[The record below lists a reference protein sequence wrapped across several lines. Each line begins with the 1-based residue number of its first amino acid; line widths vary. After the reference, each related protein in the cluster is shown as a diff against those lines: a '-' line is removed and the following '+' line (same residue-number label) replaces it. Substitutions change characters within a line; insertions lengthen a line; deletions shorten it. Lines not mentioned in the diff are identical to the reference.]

1 MAIQREKR
9 KHVDLSGMSVI
20 EMPVRP
26 TLGIILTGHNIN
38 DAGLLTPLGIIL
50 TGHNINDAGLLT
62 PLGVGTIVTKVTK
75 VIMGVE

>member
-38 DAGLLTPLGIIL
+38 DAGLLTPLG
-50 TGHNINDAGLLT
+50 
-62 PLGVGTIVTKVTK
+62 VGTIVTKVTK